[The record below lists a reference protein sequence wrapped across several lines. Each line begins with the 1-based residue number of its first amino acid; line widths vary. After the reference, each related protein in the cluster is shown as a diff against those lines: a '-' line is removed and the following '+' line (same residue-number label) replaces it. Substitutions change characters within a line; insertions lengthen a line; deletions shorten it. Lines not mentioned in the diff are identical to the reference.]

1 MTAQVAPY
9 LQMGAGPSWPSHY
22 HHSHQP
28 PPLTLIPIPNTH
40 HTMSA
45 LQTPITPLQPAST
58 GPWTSNEDDVL
69 ISARRRGEGWS
80 QIHEKYFPGKS
91 ANACRKRYER
101 LVHKQKSD
109 DWDDARLE
117 RLAIGY
123 RELREEIWRPLAE
136 RTGEKWEHVEKAV
149 SLSSNMRC
157 VG

>member
-1 MTAQVAPY
+1 MAAQVAPY
-9 LQMGAGPSWPSHY
+9 LQMGAAAPWPTHY
-22 HHSHQP
+22 QHSHHP
-28 PPLTLIPIPNTH
+28 PPLSLIPIPNTH
-40 HTMSA
+40 PTMASLHTPA
-45 LQTPITPLQPAST
+45 TPNHTPST
-58 GPWTSNEDDVL
+58 GPWNSHEDGIL
-69 ISARRRGEGWS
+69 MNARRSGAGWS

-117 RLAIGY
+117 RLATGY

-149 SLSSNMRC
+149 SLYTIVS
-157 VG
+157 